1 MPDDR
6 RWPPT
11 KQKTPDN
18 KVTRITEHTRGLVDD
33 VKEWVELRIQLA
45 KLEVA
50 HEVNQRKTQVV
61 VGVTAA
67 VVALVAVLFMLV
79 AAALGLGAW
88 LGHPA
93 WGFLAISVL
102 LLLVA
107 ALLGAMMRN
116 MGPSD
121 TSAGVEIAQADATL
135 RPPAPLPLA
144 KPTAD

>member
-6 RWPPT
+6 RWPLP
-11 KQKTPDN
+11 KHKTPDN

-50 HEVNQRKTQVV
+50 HEVNQRKTQAV

-67 VVALVAVLFMLV
+67 VVALFAVVLLLV
-79 AAALGLGAW
+79 AASLGLGAW

-93 WGFLAISVL
+93 WGFLAMGIL
-102 LLLVA
+102 LLLIA
-107 ALLGAMMRN
+107 AFLGAVMRN

-121 TSAGVEIAQADATL
+121 TSAEVEIAPAATV
-135 RPPAPLPLA
+135 PP
-144 KPTAD
+144 KSTTRPTANPTTV

>member
-6 RWPPT
+6 RWPLP

-61 VGVTAA
+61 VGAA
-67 VVALVAVLFMLV
+67 AAGVGVVAVLFLLV
-79 AAALGLGAW
+79 AASLGLGAW

-93 WGFLAISVL
+93 WGFLAMSAM

-107 ALLGAMMRN
+107 ALLGAVVRN
-116 MGPSD
+116 MGPAGA
-121 TSAGVEIAQADATL
+121 SAEVEIAPADAV
-135 RPPAPLPLA
+135 RPKPTPLPT
-144 KPTAD
+144 KSTAV